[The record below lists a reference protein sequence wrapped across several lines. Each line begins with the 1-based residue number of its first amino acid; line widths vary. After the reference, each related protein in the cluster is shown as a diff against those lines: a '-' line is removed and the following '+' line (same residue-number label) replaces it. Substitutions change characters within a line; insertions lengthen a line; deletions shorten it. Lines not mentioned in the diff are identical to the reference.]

1 METERAAIYWQKL
14 CFFMSSC
21 RALLRLPLIFLA
33 AVVFSIFKFYLGIGS
48 GLSMKTGGFFI
59 RIKKLGK

>member
-21 RALLRLPLIFLA
+21 PALLRLALIFLA

-48 GLSMKTGGFFI
+48 GLSMKTGDF
-59 RIKKLGK
+59 LLE